1 MKVFN
6 CDVLV
11 IGGGGAALRAAI
23 AAKERYPGT
32 SVLLITKGTL
42 GKSGTTANARSD
54 RMAFHATLEHTLPGG
69 PDAWKYHADD
79 IYRIGGMV
87 SDYDLAEILAK
98 NSAEA
103 FYYLDRLGVPFVKK
117 DGLPVQFLTDGSI
130 YPRAC
135 YTGPD
140 TAIDIEKA
148 LLNRF
153 LELSIPFKDHSM
165 IYKLAVNSH
174 GICGAFGVTEDD
186 DVFAVNPSSIVMAT
200 GGAGRIY
207 KDNVFPKGATSDG
220 YALALECGAPLV
232 NMEFIQIGLCSRTTK
247 LACSGS
253 MMRAVPRFIDEEGHE
268 FLPDYIPDDDIYD
281 IVFQKGASWPL
292 SYEHPSHVIDIA
304 VFKEINAGH
313 KVYLDFSKNPV
324 GFDFSRLSPDNRKR
338 YNDEIQIPGMEGNRN
353 DNPLARLKEINPNA
367 VQWLKSRGIDL
378 EIGQKLEIMP
388 AAQHFQGGIKIRT
401 NADTPIAGLFAAGEC
416 AGGQH
421 GANRPGGNSLLDGQ
435 VFGKIAGEAAAARS
449 QTEKPQTIG
458 SSSLE
463 RQQLYT
469 KALREMRSDIS
480 LSEQLD
486 TVQQMMNRQASV
498 MRTGDGLADALSKI
512 NKLTDMKPDM
522 KGQSLYDYFEAKSSI
537 MTAIAVLLSASARK
551 ESRGPHLYF
560 NSMEDLIPL
569 PSLPEYQHYFTVSYG
584 QNGWHV
590 GKGR

>member
-1 MKVFN
+1 MQVFN

-11 IGGGGAALRAAI
+11 IGGGGTALRAAI
-23 AAKERYPGT
+23 AAKERYPET
-32 SVLLITKGTL
+32 AVLLVTKGTL
-42 GKSGTTANARSD
+42 GKSGATANARSD
-54 RMAFHATLEHTLPGG
+54 RMAFHATLEHTPPGG

-87 SDYDLAEILAK
+87 SDYDLAEMLAK
-98 NSAEA
+98 NSADA

-117 DGLPVQFLTDGSI
+117 NGLPVQFLTDGSI

-153 LELSIPFKDHSM
+153 LELGMPFKEHSM

-174 GICGAFGVTEDD
+174 GICGAFGITENDD
-186 DVFAVNPSSIVMAT
+186 IFAVNTSSIVMAT

-207 KDNVFPKGATSDG
+207 KDNVFPKGATGDG
-220 YALALECGAPLV
+220 YALALECGIPLV
-232 NMEFIQIGLCSRTTK
+232 NMEFIQIGLCSRATK

-253 MMRAVPRFIDEEGHE
+253 MMRAVPRFIDEEGRE
-268 FLPDYIPDDDIYD
+268 FLPDYIPGDDIHD
-281 IVFQKGASWPL
+281 IVFRKGASWPL
-292 SYEHPSHVIDIA
+292 SYEHPSHIIDIA

-313 KVYLDFSKNPV
+313 KVYLDFSKNPI
-324 GFDFSRLSPDNRKR
+324 GFDFDRLSADNRKL
-338 YNDEIQIPGMEGNRN
+338 YEDEIQTSDMKCNRN

-367 VQWLKSRGIDL
+367 IQWLKNRGIDL
-378 EIGQKLEIMP
+378 KIGQKLEIMP

-401 NADTPIAGLFAAGEC
+401 MADTPIAGLFAAGEC

-449 QTEKPQTIG
+449 RTIKPQG
-458 SSSLE
+458 LASSSLE
-463 RQQLYT
+463 QQQLHA
-469 KALREMRSDIS
+469 KALKEMRSDIL

-486 TVQQMMNRQASV
+486 TVQRIMSRQASV
-498 MRTGDGLADALSKI
+498 MRTGDGLAGALSDI
-512 NKLTDMKPDM
+512 NKLNDMKPDM
-522 KGQSLYDYFEAKSSI
+522 KGQSLYGYFETKNSI
-537 MTAIAVLLSASARK
+537 ITAIAVLLSASARK

-560 NSMEDLIPL
+560 NSTEDLIPL
-569 PSLPEYQHYFTVSYG
+569 PSLPEYQHYFMISYD
-584 QNGWHV
+584 QNGWHIT
-590 GKGR
+590 